1 MADASTRGWG
11 KGWPTDRRRD
21 MAKVEA
27 GGISVLVHREIAPIV
42 AALMAETIAGGYR
55 LNPGECWGYANRAIA
70 GTSTPSNHSW
80 GLAVDLNAPSNPMAD
95 RLITDMP
102 VWMVELWRRR
112 GFRWGGDYTGRKD
125 PMHFE
130 YLGTLA
136 DAHQIVAALKAPAIP
151 APPPTPRFVD
161 YPEEP
166 SMRRYDIAIALD
178 SQGNGYTEPSLDVP
192 YDRVVSLLAH
202 GPYPKVDGYWN
213 LPVLGRQDRD
223 GKTVVTATEGP
234 PNTTVSVTLWALD

>member
-1 MADASTRGWG
+1 MRLPVKEVWCHH
-11 KGWPTDRRRD
+11 
-21 MAKVEA
+21 
-27 GGISVLVHREIAPIV
+27 SV
-42 AALMAETIAGGYR
+42 
-55 LNPGECWGYANRAIA
+55 
-70 GTSTPSNHSW
+70 TSVT
-80 GLAVDLNAPSNPMAD
+80 GNPMAD
-95 RLITDMP
+95 MRQLQQVAFSRKFSDVSYSYAIHPSGVVLEGRGLAVGAHTAGRNSKSFGVCLI
-102 VWMVELWRRR
+102 
-112 GFRWGGDYTGRKD
+112 GDYSKRVVTDAQVDSIRQLVAHLIERGALNPGLYPTGGHRQA
-125 PMHFE
+125 P
-130 YLGTLA
+130 G
-136 DAHQIVAALKAPAIP
+136 AATACPGEFAMRRLVEMRAPWVAIP
-151 APPPTPRFVD
+151 DLSPAPRFVD

-178 SQGNGYTEPSLDVP
+178 NQGNGYTEPSLDVP